1 MKKILLAGIAATIV
15 ASAPA
20 LAADAPRP
28 YYKAPPVYAPFN
40 WTGFYFGGHVGGQWG
55 SVTDR
60 TFGGGDT
67 DPSGWLGGVLAGY
80 NWQAGPWVVGI
91 EGDAGWGSTSG
102 RNTGTGGFLSDTDVR
117 FVGNLRARL
126 GWAADRVLLFVA
138 GGGSW
143 ANLRATQVG
152 SAPVSNTFGGWTIG
166 GGVDFAVTPN
176 VILRAEYLYADYGR
190 ENFAFVGGAGP
201 ATLDFTNN
209 IVRGAVIWKF

>member
-1 MKKILLAGIAATIV
+1 MKKILLAGIAAV
-15 ASAPA
+15 AMASAPA

-28 YYKAPPVYAPFN
+28 YYKAPPAYAPMFS
-40 WTGFYFGGHVGGQWG
+40 WTGFYLGGHVGGQWG
-55 SVTDR
+55 SVTDL

-67 DPSGWLGGVLAGY
+67 DPSGWIGGVLAGY
-80 NWQAGPWVVGI
+80 NWQAGALVFGI

-102 RNTGTGGFLSDTDVR
+102 SNVAGGGVLSDTDVR

-126 GWAADRVLLFVA
+126 GWAMDRVLLFVA

-152 SAPVSNTFGGWTIG
+152 SAPISDTFGGWTIG

-176 VILRAEYLYADYGR
+176 LILRAEYLHADYGR
-190 ENFAFVGGAGP
+190 ENFAFAGGP

-209 IVRGAVIWKF
+209 IVRGAAIWKF

>member
-1 MKKILLAGIAATIV
+1 MKKILMAGIAAV
-15 ASAPA
+15 FMASAPA

-28 YYKAPPVYAPFN
+28 YYKAPPAYAPMFN

-55 SVTDR
+55 SVRDL

-67 DPSGWLGGVLAGY
+67 DPSGWIGGVLAGY

-91 EGDAGWGSTSG
+91 EGDAGWGSSSG
-102 RNTGTGGFLSDTDVR
+102 SNLGSGGVLTDTDVR
-117 FVGNLRARL
+117 FVGNVRARL
-126 GWAADRVLLFVA
+126 GWAMDRVLLFVA

-143 ANLRATQVG
+143 ANLRATQIG
-152 SAPVSNTFGGWTIG
+152 SPAISNTFSGWTIG

-176 VILRAEYLYADYGR
+176 LILRAEYLYADYGS
-190 ENFAFVGGAGP
+190 ENFAFAGGP
-201 ATLDFTNN
+201 ARLDFTNN